1 MFTVRFP
8 CVGLMLTVG
17 AFAQNAAPPPR
28 FEAASIRLSTSND
41 PSSWNDLMGAN
52 VVFRNYV
59 LGGILQTAFGMDR
72 LALEA
77 PDWLFNERF
86 DITAKVPNEKATL
99 DERRKMLQAL
109 FIDRF
114 GLTFHQEAKMRGGF
128 ALVVAKNGPKIQP
141 VPDEGGHNNDNRPGR
156 LERLRTTIDGFAS
169 QLQSVLRQP
178 VVDETHLEGRFNVL
192 LTYAP
197 DRGADVPPRNDEAP
211 SIFTAVEQQLGLK
224 LEPRKVP
231 VNVFVIDHCEKM
243 PTEN

>member
-1 MFTVRFP
+1 
-8 CVGLMLTVG
+8 
-17 AFAQNAAPPPR
+17 
-28 FEAASIRLSTSND
+28 
-41 PSSWNDLMGAN
+41 MGAN

-114 GLTFHQEAKMRGGF
+114 GLTFHQGQNAWGVCVGGREER
-128 ALVVAKNGPKIQP
+128 PEIQP

-197 DRGADVPPRNDEAP
+197 DRGVSAA
-211 SIFTAVEQQLGLK
+211 
-224 LEPRKVP
+224 
-231 VNVFVIDHCEKM
+231 
-243 PTEN
+243 TER